1 MLPFNYIVRQL
12 SEGQKSLKIPTK
24 WKTAAVLPFSKY
36 SSEGW
41 IKMYCALWSYM
52 TDLCKVI
59 PACAESFCVW
69 ACCNAPQGQ
78 FDLQSRCFT
87 KIITICMEAVCDK
100 NKNIPKSVLQLR
112 LRLPMFFQQ
121 ALKGFCF
128 LFKSWPP
135 EYSAKNLYRFSWN
148 FIQQPT
154 PIYAGSGIHPRRSAG
169 SGWMHLV
176 SRKLAHHTVAYK
188 TCANVAHPYSTQA
201 QLKVSQGMGCPV
213 HGSLLPSLSK
223 FSRTSKFS
231 AGHKDGFC
239 IAFTALSPITPGV
252 TVPCLL
258 LTVSGTRRLD
268 FVSFLTGLWVILS
281 SFIPFNVVTY
291 RMKMSEEC
299 SIICK
304 LTWHFTGD
312 MQKLQLK
319 AKAKQ

>member
-1 MLPFNYIVRQL
+1 
-12 SEGQKSLKIPTK
+12 
-24 WKTAAVLPFSKY
+24 
-36 SSEGW
+36 
-41 IKMYCALWSYM
+41 
-52 TDLCKVI
+52 
-59 PACAESFCVW
+59 
-69 ACCNAPQGQ
+69 
-78 FDLQSRCFT
+78 
-87 KIITICMEAVCDK
+87 MEAVCDK

-121 ALKGFCF
+121 ALKGFCV

-135 EYSAKNLYRFSWN
+135 EYSVKDLYKPSCN
-148 FIQQPT
+148 FIQWPT
-154 PIYAGSGIHPRRSAG
+154 PTYAGSGIHPHHSAG
-169 SGWMHLV
+169 SGWKHLV
-176 SRKLAHHTVAYK
+176 SRKLAHHAVSYK
-188 TCANVAHPYSTQA
+188 TCANVAHLYSTHA
-201 QLKVSQGMGCPV
+201 QLKVSQGMGHPV
-213 HGSLLPSLSK
+213 HGSLLPSLSW
-223 FSRTSKFS
+223 TPKFS

-239 IAFTALSPITPGV
+239 IAFTALSPITPGM

-299 SIICK
+299 TIICK

>member
-1 MLPFNYIVRQL
+1 MLPFSYVVTQL

-24 WKTAAVLPFSKY
+24 WKTTAVLPVSKY

-41 IKMYCALWSYM
+41 MKMYCALWSYM
-52 TDLCKVI
+52 TDLCKAI
-59 PACAESFCVW
+59 PACAESFCIW
-69 ACCNAPQGQ
+69 ACCNAPQRQ

-87 KIITICMEAVCDK
+87 KIITICIEAVCDK

-112 LRLPMFFQQ
+112 LCLPMFFQQ
-121 ALKGFCF
+121 ALKEFCF

-135 EYSAKNLYRFSWN
+135 EYSAKDLYRPSCN
-148 FIQQPT
+148 FIQRPT
-154 PIYAGSGIHPRRSAG
+154 PTYSGSGIHPRRPAG
-169 SGWMHLV
+169 TG
-176 SRKLAHHTVAYK
+176 LAAPCVQKAGPPRCGIRNLCK
-188 TCANVAHPYSTQA
+188 RFPCLYSTHS

-213 HGSLLPSLSK
+213 HGSLLPSLS
-223 FSRTSKFS
+223 RRYKFS

-239 IAFTALSPITPGV
+239 IAFTALSLVTPGV

-258 LTVSGTRRLD
+258 LTVRGTRRLD
-268 FVSFLTGLWVILS
+268 FILFLTGLWVILS

-304 LTWHFTGD
+304 LTWHFTRD